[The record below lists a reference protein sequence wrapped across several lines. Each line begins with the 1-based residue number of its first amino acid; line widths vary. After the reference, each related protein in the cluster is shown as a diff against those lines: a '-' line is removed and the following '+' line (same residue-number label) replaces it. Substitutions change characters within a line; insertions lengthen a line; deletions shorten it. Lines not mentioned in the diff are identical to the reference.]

1 MKWSMKE
8 RDEGSLEE
16 NSASRNGNEDSM
28 RGRWIQEVKQHK
40 QSDVGLGK
48 AEGSDVTHRLQTWMR
63 GSRFSDIK
71 NIEGAARCRQV
82 GPCTVG
88 EWVVNVASLDTF
100 TL

>member
-1 MKWSMKE
+1 MQQDEADILKIVLWQETSGGNSMKWSMKQ

-48 AEGSDVTHRLQTWMR
+48 AEGSDVTHM
-63 GSRFSDIK
+63 D
-71 NIEGAARCRQV
+71 EGQ
-82 GPCTVG
+82 PI
-88 EWVVNVASLDTF
+88 L
-100 TL
+100 